1 MRKACK
7 VLAQVAG
14 RFLFI
19 GISVQIIFGIVW
31 GIRSFGIFPEF
42 GDSYLWLKA
51 ARTLVCDDYMG
62 IGYPLFLMLA
72 KGIESISSIPYTF
85 FVYFVQCVFAFVS
98 GAVFLRSFGVIKKSW
113 MLYWGSLGMLTFP
126 MALQCHLAVLP
137 NSIGFS
143 CLLMELA
150 AVIRILRLDGT
161 SDSNDTDKAQKDALQ
176 GRPLH
181 MFFETAAWWVIGALF
196 VVENRYLGLVPV
208 VLLWIFHLIQRRK
221 TGKTR
226 ILQELVLL
234 AAMGGILFTLVSLW
248 QTPGSYGKAENTI
261 SAAMMRRFS
270 WTHMREGKEYE
281 AWPEELREHLSWEEV
296 KNAGYYAGTMSSGI
310 QKTIEDAVGKQEA
323 QKLFRKYA
331 SYNLKTYASDNIHQ
345 IAWDCAGYALPPMLL
360 QLLLDGRGYDSF
372 SGRNVDIYMTGSPR
386 LVNIMLKYS
395 SWWFLMGIPAMILS
409 TLCCMFSSNSGK
421 FREQNDEKISGQN
434 CRNMENKKGKRNVE
448 TIQIFIICIVTAGC
462 MILWYAMQDAG
473 CFDYKN
479 GLLPGCLWLVG
490 MILSVGKVLKEKE
503 LEETSEEKA

>member
-1 MRKACK
+1 MRKACR

-14 RFLFI
+14 RVLFI
-19 GISVQIIFGIVW
+19 GISVQILFGIGW
-31 GIRSFGIFPEF
+31 GIRAFGIFPEF

-62 IGYPLFLMLA
+62 IGYPLFLMLV

-85 FVYFVQCVFAFVS
+85 LVYFVQCIFAFFS
-98 GAVFLRSFGVIKKSW
+98 GVVFLQSFHVLRKRW

-150 AVIRILRLDGT
+150 AMIRILRLDG
-161 SDSNDTDKAQKDALQ
+161 AGAVE

-181 MFFETAAWWVIGALF
+181 MFFETVVWWGIGACF
-196 VVENRYLGLVPV
+196 VVENRYLGLIPI
-208 VLLWIFHLIQRRK
+208 VLLWLLHLIQGSNI
-221 TGKTR
+221 GKKR

-234 AAMGGILFTLVSLW
+234 MAVGGILFTLVSLW
-248 QTPGSYGKAENTI
+248 QTPGSYGKAENTV
-261 SAAMMRRFS
+261 SAAMMRRCS
-270 WTHMREGKEYE
+270 WTHMREEDEYD
-281 AWPEELREHLSWEEV
+281 AWPEELREYMTWHEFRDT
-296 KNAGYYAGTMSSGI
+296 GYYAGTMASGI

-323 QKLFRKYA
+323 QTLFRKYA
-331 SYNLKTYASDNIHQ
+331 AYNFKAHASDNIHQ
-345 IAWDCAGYALPPMLL
+345 IVWDCAGYALPPVLL

-372 SGRNVDIYMTGSPR
+372 SGRNVDIFMTGAPLWTNR
-386 LVNIMLKYS
+386 MLKYS
-395 SWWFLMGIPAMILS
+395 SWWFLMEIPAMILGM
-409 TLCCMFSSNSGK
+409 LCRQIAINPGK
-421 FREQNDEKISGQN
+421 NRRQNVGQI
-434 CRNMENKKGKRNVE
+434 E
-448 TIQIFIICIVTAGC
+448 IFAICVVTAGG

-479 GLLPGCLWLVG
+479 GLLPGSLWLVG
-490 MILSVGKVLKEKE
+490 MILSVGKL
-503 LEETSEEKA
+503 LET